1 MSTTALGAGLAAL
14 LALACTAAGRAPRPP
29 VDPRTEG
36 GRDPRR
42 TGGWWA
48 AALASAGVEG
58 DPQRWARAAVG
69 AVALAAVLAGVRGG
83 PLGAAAVAV
92 VVAAS
97 LVLALGVGRG
107 RGPRRADALLPDLL
121 EHVARALRSGR
132 DLPGALAEAGATVG
146 GAHGHEA
153 AAVVARVERGAPLV
167 AALRP
172 WPEAHPR
179 AAVGLAVAGLE
190 VAAEAGGAR
199 ARALDGIAATL
210 RARAVVAD
218 ETRALATQ
226 ARASA
231 AVMVALPVV
240 VAALGSAADPR
251 LARTLL
257 GTPVGLACVAVA
269 AVLDGVG
276 AWWMHRVVDG
286 AAAR

>member
-1 MSTTALGAGLAAL
+1 MSASALGAGLAAV
-14 LALACTAAGRAPRPP
+14 LAVACAAAGRAPHPAA
-29 VDPRTEG
+29 DPRPGPDRHLRHSG
-36 GRDPRR
+36 GP
-42 TGGWWA
+42 WA
-48 AALASAGVEG
+48 RALASAGVEG
-58 DPQRWARAAVG
+58 DPRRWGRAAVG
-69 AVALAAVLAGVRGG
+69 SVVLAALLAGVRGG
-83 PLGAAAVAV
+83 PLGAAAVALV
-92 VVAAS
+92 VTAS
-97 LVLALGVGRG
+97 FALALRVGRG

-132 DLPGALAEAGATVG
+132 DLPGALGEAGATVG

-153 AAVVARVERGAPLV
+153 AAVVARVERGATLV

-269 AVLDGVG
+269 GVLDGVG

-286 AAAR
+286 AAVR